1 MTDRDVAARALACL
15 DLTDLSDSCDEP
27 DIERLCARAST
38 PWGDVAAVCV
48 WPKFVK
54 DAKALLGASRVAVAT
69 VINFPHG
76 REDAEAAEAEA
87 EAARAD
93 GADELDL
100 VLPWRA
106 FVEGRE
112 DAARDVVR
120 AVKVVA
126 GSRPLKVILESG
138 ELADDERVRRAADL
152 AIEAGA
158 DFLKTSTGKTRSG
171 ATPGHAAAMLEAV
184 AATAHPV
191 GLKVSGGVRTL
202 EDARAYLELAD
213 RRMGAGWA
221 TPEHFRIGASGLL
234 GVLAKTLETAEDAR
248 VDEGRDDA
256 ARGDDAPGGY

>member
-1 MTDRDVAARALACL
+1 MTDEEVARRALACL
-15 DLTDLSDSCDEP
+15 DLTDLSDSCEETDVEL
-27 DIERLCARAST
+27 LCARAST

-48 WPKFVK
+48 WPKYVK
-54 DAKALLGASRVAVAT
+54 DAKALLGASRIMVAT
-69 VINFPHG
+69 VANFPEG
-76 REDAEAAEAEA
+76 RDDAEAAAAEA

-93 GADELDL
+93 GADEIDL

-120 AVKVVA
+120 AVKGVL

-138 ELADDERVRRAADL
+138 ELADPERVRAAAAL
-152 AIEAGA
+152 AVDAGA
-158 DFLKTSTGKTRSG
+158 DFLKTSTGKTRGG
-171 ATPGHAAAMLEAV
+171 ATPEHAEAMLDAI

-202 EDARAYLELAD
+202 QDARAYLELAE

-221 TPEHFRIGASGLL
+221 APEHFRIGASGLL
-234 GVLAKTLETAEDAR
+234 GALAKVLDREGEARPAED
-248 VDEGRDDA
+248 DA
-256 ARGDDAPGGY
+256 SGDD